1 MSVLQ
6 TIPNIKVPYAS
17 EGVIRTAQLDD
28 TVAPENSVQLAV
40 NMNFDRVGAIQT
52 REGVTKYADDLTDII
67 NNYGTLRNSI
77 IPPGYVNIVQL
88 GTTEDLLRTMKFVS
102 AVKVSDTKVTI
113 FYTDTNNHGFV
124 QNLTIDEKT
133 GEVTPIGTPLEFETG
148 FNANNTAILMGN
160 GFVLNIWTSTTN
172 DGIAEAFDVSA
183 DSVVAKGTLDFDT
196 GSAQNFSLAAID
208 NDHVILT
215 YASGLSIHGTAVA
228 LKVDSSTGATTQPG
242 SALTFDSGSTSDHSV
257 VGLGDGI
264 HFINFWFNGA
274 GVAQTL
280 AVNTSTW
287 AITALSSP
295 FTFAGSFGQMNN
307 ALSAFDGQHVINI
320 FRGASDRVT
329 AAAFNVN
336 LSTFAITAVGTPVL
350 VSAGAGNDLVG
361 IGFGNGTDFMTF
373 YSSALGTGFV
383 QMVHMDPS
391 TFVFSLTGEL
401 LTGFD
406 FANQHY
412 LSAITLTANKVMI
425 VWGNT
430 GGDDGKAAMF
440 ESFGNVVNGRWLY
453 AASGDEVFNTA
464 PGDAGVWVSR
474 RSGLAQVSKPRF
486 SQYLNYLWMV
496 NGNEQ
501 IGGDPVATSNGGN
514 FGTDLVPDNFP
525 KGDFISAGFE
535 GRVWVL
541 NKTLGI
547 VYYTDIV
554 QFTPPNVYTLTYD
567 PAVDFISTL
576 SPQTG
581 QEFTAIFEVPRAL
594 LIFTEDTIRRI
605 YGASSV
611 DAYAAYNVGTYSQ
624 ESIVQTKTG
633 IFFHHS
639 SGFYQ
644 FDYGSQP
651 VEISRRIIDFVKAIP
666 RSEYANILGVWDD
679 FDTVKWYVG
688 QVLVEGVVFRNCT
701 VRYTISTQ
709 VWTIY
714 DYKGIDITALISYD
728 DGAALT
734 QVVGAVVTNNPEDSS
749 PLNKTGALDTG
760 NTDYNIEFYYEFID
774 RWRAYSNM
782 YYLTKSISGVNVYSE
797 NAAGAN
803 LLYQKQKSGPNA
815 WQPIGTV
822 TEANNAIMPNSD
834 TEDFDVIRWR
844 LVGTTKGARVVVH
857 GIEITSL
864 TIKGQEQN

>member
-1 MSVLQ
+1 MSVLA
-6 TIPNIKVPYAS
+6 TLPDIKVPYAS

-52 REGVTKYADDLTDII
+52 RPGVTQYADDLTDAI

-77 IPPGYVNIVQL
+77 VPPGYVNIAQL
-88 GTTEDLLRTMKFVS
+88 GTTEDLARTMKYVS
-102 AVKVSDTKVTI
+102 AVKVSDTKVVI
-113 FYTDTNNHGFV
+113 FYTDASNHGWT
-124 QNLTIDEKT
+124 QNLKIDERT
-133 GEVTPIGTPLEFETG
+133 GIITPIGTPLEFETT
-148 FNANNTAILMGN
+148 FNSNNVAILLGN
-160 GFVLNIWTSTTN
+160 GFVMNVWTGNTN
-172 DGIAEAFDVSA
+172 DGIAEAFDVSG
-183 DSVVAKGTLDFDT
+183 DSVVAKGVLDFDT
-196 GSAQNFSLAAID
+196 GLAQNFSLANID
-208 NDHVILT
+208 NDHVILF

-228 LKVDSSTGATTQPG
+228 LRVDPSTGVTTQPG
-242 SALTFDSGSTSDHSV
+242 SALTFDATPGGDHSAV
-257 VGLGDGI
+257 AVGDGI
-264 HFINFWFNGA
+264 HFIDFWYNTVGN
-274 GVAQTL
+274 AQAF

-295 FTFAGSFGQMNN
+295 LNFASSFGQMNN
-307 ALSAFDGQHVINI
+307 ALSCFDGSHFVNI
-320 FRGASDRVT
+320 YRGTSDKAT
-329 AAAFNVN
+329 AQAFVLN
-336 LSTFAITAVGTPVL
+336 LSTFALTTIGTPVF
-350 VSAGAGNDLVG
+350 VSTTSGNDLFAVG
-361 IGFGNGTDFMTF
+361 FPNGTDFVAF
-373 YSSALGTGFV
+373 FSSALGSGFV

-391 TFVFSLTGEL
+391 TFNMSLRGAL
-401 LTGFD
+401 LDGYD

-412 LSAITLTANKVMI
+412 LGAVDLTADKVMI
-425 VWGNT
+425 VWGNVNAVN
-430 GGDDGKAAMF
+430 GQAAMF
-440 ESFGNVVNGRWLY
+440 QSFGNVVNGRWLY
-453 AASGDEVFNTA
+453 AASGDEIFNTA

-486 SQYLNYLWMV
+486 SQYLNYIWMV

-501 IGGDPVATSNGGN
+501 LGGDPVATSAGGN
-514 FGTDLVPDNFP
+514 FGTDLVPDDFP

-535 GRVWVL
+535 GRVWVV

-547 VYYTDIV
+547 IYYTDIV
-554 QFTPPNVYTLTYD
+554 QFIPPATYTLTYN
-567 PAVDFISTL
+567 PQVNFISSL

-581 QEFTAIFEVPRAL
+581 QEFTALIQVPRAL

-624 ESIVQTKTG
+624 ESIIQTKTG

-666 RSEYANILGVWDD
+666 RSEYANIVGVWDE
-679 FDTVKWYVG
+679 FDCVKWYIG
-688 QVLVEGVVFRNCT
+688 EVLVEGVVFRNCM

-709 VWTIY
+709 VWTVY
-714 DYKGIDITALISYD
+714 DYKGIDITALVGYD
-728 DGAALT
+728 DGIALT
-734 QVVGAVVTNNPEDSS
+734 QVVGGVVTNNPEDPS
-749 PLNKTGALDTG
+749 PLNKTGTLDTG
-760 NTDYNIEFYYEFID
+760 NEDYEQPFYYEFID
-774 RWRAYSNM
+774 RWRPYTNM

-803 LLYQKQKSGPNA
+803 LLYQMQKSGPNA
-815 WQPIGTV
+815 WKPIGTV

-844 LVGTTKGARVVVH
+844 LTGNTKGAQVVVH